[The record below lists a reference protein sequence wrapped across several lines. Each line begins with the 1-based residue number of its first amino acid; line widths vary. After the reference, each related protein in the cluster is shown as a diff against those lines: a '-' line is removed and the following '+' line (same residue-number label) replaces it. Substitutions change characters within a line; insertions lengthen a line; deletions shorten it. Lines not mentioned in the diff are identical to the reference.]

1 MSILRDDQGDK
12 QLRKRLLDR
21 NNNSAILLAGILAI
35 VVGLGVARFA
45 FTSLLPS
52 MLDDFLTLTYAG
64 ILASLNFAGYLVGAV
79 FSVFIKD
86 INTKVKYFRIGM
98 VLSVLTTLVLATST
112 NETLWLISRVIAGF
126 GSAMII
132 IVGTAIVMVKLNFE
146 DKTRAMGIHFSGIG
160 VAIVVS
166 DLISRYLLRSGT
178 WSDAWLVLCMF
189 ALMISFY
196 SVYILSFD
204 QELKQK
210 AIQHKLSMSIFSPY
224 VVLLIL
230 AYFTEGVGF
239 VIQGT
244 FLPDIINSLEG
255 LDGYGSLGWLLVG
268 IAGIPSSII
277 WMRLAHNYGS
287 INIIIVAMSIQ
298 LVGIIIPALSNNM
311 YLNLLSGVL
320 YGGTFIGLVALF
332 MNLGGRLAGKN
343 PVVLMGA
350 MTATYGVGQVTGPL
364 YSVTLIESFGNY
376 DTTLYL
382 TAFIVFTGIALL
394 VYAKKIEATGF

>member
-189 ALMISFY
+189 ALMISFLLCVY
-196 SVYILSFD
+196 S
-204 QELKQK
+204 
-210 AIQHKLSMSIFSPY
+210 
-224 VVLLIL
+224 
-230 AYFTEGVGF
+230 
-239 VIQGT
+239 
-244 FLPDIINSLEG
+244 
-255 LDGYGSLGWLLVG
+255 
-268 IAGIPSSII
+268 
-277 WMRLAHNYGS
+277 
-287 INIIIVAMSIQ
+287 
-298 LVGIIIPALSNNM
+298 
-311 YLNLLSGVL
+311 
-320 YGGTFIGLVALF
+320 LF
-332 MNLGGRLAGKN
+332 
-343 PVVLMGA
+343 
-350 MTATYGVGQVTGPL
+350 
-364 YSVTLIESFGNY
+364 
-376 DTTLYL
+376 
-382 TAFIVFTGIALL
+382 
-394 VYAKKIEATGF
+394 